1 MAEQRGKFVER
12 VSIEYALNG
21 ESLTNATRKSMEDWK
36 KLHKHAKAFS
46 IAESKKTLKALEAQ
60 AKTSSFRIE
69 KDRRAE
75 IKKTNDKRLRD
86 ELALQ
91 RKIAAAQSK
100 YEAKKK
106 KGSIA
111 GGFSNFG
118 GKIGTIGAYGAA
130 ITIINA
136 LRQAVTFMVTKAI
149 ELESAFTDLAVKSGY
164 TNKEMTK
171 VADTVI
177 QVASATKFSTIEITG
192 AATALGK
199 LGFEA
204 EEVVEILPVVG
215 NVAAATGETLQ
226 ATAEVFGKVIN
237 AYGFSADAA
246 QNVGDRLVDVFNNS
260 ALSLEKFNT
269 AFSYVG
275 SAAASTGTSFNELTA
290 AMAVLSDRGITA
302 SKIGTGLRNVFTKL
316 GTEGEGLRDILER
329 ISDAHLSFY
338 EVAELVGRRAA
349 NQLFIMANSLDE
361 FDANV
366 ARSMED
372 FGEAAKAAAI
382 QMDTFQSKLDILVNT
397 IVNLVVPE
405 FDADETF
412 RDSLIDRIGLL
423 DRLSIALDTT
433 GKNKRNKIEGIIAQ
447 LPDFREEY
455 KAAIE
460 VLTAEGESL
469 NDNQILKK
477 MIDIENAKTG
487 VNGIFDVLNQI
498 SGQQGKVMSDYAKG
512 LDNILLI
519 LDGDGDSTVTDAVL
533 GFDKRKAKAKADQT
547 KSDLQI
553 LIGAT
558 IESIDKNLGTD
569 KRNSFIEGYL
579 GDGSLTEA
587 KDILEEL
594 FDPEKKGNVKN
605 KGYLR
610 LLEGYGTDTEKFYA
624 EEKKKYL
631 VYDRENIIDAL
642 SKKYTDKVK
651 QIRKITGGFDDAQ
664 NTNNALDIANI
675 RELKEQRQKAL
686 DELCEQ
692 DPVYTWNK
700 FQYACDKTKGRKPKG
715 EIGTFKKS
723 TTQEAEYLREKDL
736 LNKQYRNE
744 DDPEQKLVINE
755 KLISLEK
762 LYRSQLMFEYQKYY
776 KDMADARD
784 AFVKKY
790 PDQAGEFDGA
800 VQRAKDNQV
809 KDETARVLNE
819 NTYNNR
825 GLDARAEVYKRDKD
839 NKQQYLLDIAKID
852 LKIKNLDRDD
862 FEGKKALNKE
872 RNKITSDYYLQEE
885 QNLSLHYEKL
895 QTELKKIE
903 EANKLALADPDK
915 LGSTLDTTKLKAEIS
930 KLKSELLKLRTENI
944 KNQKA
949 DGENGG
955 GDPPT
960 EPYDL
965 FPDIMKAYD
974 DVYAVY
980 AQIGDMKLEMIREQN
995 ARELA
1000 LISERYENEKGIVDA
1015 SLQAGIVSQE
1025 QAQEANERLRRKKI
1039 DAENKAN
1046 KTLFE
1051 AQKKRDKEDAIFTG
1065 ISSTAQA
1072 IALAFTKGTPIEA
1085 TIMAAISAAAISAST
1100 AMNIGAIGKRKFVP
1114 QKYADGGIIEG
1125 KSHSQGGVP
1134 FTVSGYGGFEAEGG
1148 EYIVNKEATRNNL
1161 AELERING
1169 KTRTGKRKYA
1179 TGGIVSADDINSNGF
1194 NEALLEALNRPVRAY
1209 ITDQDLSKSESERN
1223 ALSLKTS
1230 Y

>member
-46 IAESKKTLKALEAQ
+46 IEESKKTLKALEAQ
-60 AKTSSFRIE
+60 AKTTTFRIE

-75 IKKTNDKRLRD
+75 VRKTNKAILKD
-86 ELALQ
+86 EIALQ
-91 RKIAAAQSK
+91 RKIAAA
-100 YEAKKK
+100 KKK
-106 KGSIA
+106 NQAADDKNSVS
-111 GGFSNFG
+111 GGFKNFK
-118 GKIGTIGAYGAA
+118 GKIGTIASYGAA
-130 ITIINA
+130 IAIINA
-136 LRQAVTFMVTKAI
+136 LRQAVTYMISKAI
-149 ELESAFTDLAVKSGY
+149 EMESAFTDLAVKSGY
-164 TNKEMTK
+164 TDSQLSK
-171 VADTVI
+171 VADTVLN
-177 QVASATKFSTIEITG
+177 VAASTRFSTIEIVE

-204 EEVVEILPVVG
+204 EEVVEILPAVG
-215 NVAAATGETLQ
+215 NVAAATGESLQ
-226 ATAEVFGKVIN
+226 ATAEVFGKVLN
-237 AYGFSADAA
+237 AYELTADSATNIA
-246 QNVGDRLVDVFNNS
+246 DRLVDVFNNS

-316 GTEGEGLRDILER
+316 GTEGDSLRDILER

-361 FDANV
+361 FDENV
-366 ARSMED
+366 ARSTED
-372 FGEAAKAAAI
+372 FGESMKAAAI
-382 QMDTFQSKLDILVNT
+382 QMDTFKSKWDILINT
-397 IVNLVVPE
+397 ITNTVIPE
-405 FDADETF
+405 FDEDETW
-412 RDSLIDRIGLL
+412 RDGIKDSIDWLDKLNIAIDRTDLNKETKL
-423 DRLSIALDTT
+423 DNLVAQYPEFAKDFKEAKKLYGENLDDREILS
-433 GKNKRNKIEGIIAQ
+433 
-447 LPDFREEY
+447 
-455 KAAIE
+455 
-460 VLTAEGESL
+460 
-469 NDNQILKK
+469 K
-477 MIDIENAKTG
+477 MI
-487 VNGIFDVLNQI
+487 
-498 SGQQGKVMSDYAKG
+498 
-512 LDNILLI
+512 
-519 LDGDGDSTVTDAVL
+519 
-533 GFDKRKAKAKADQT
+533 
-547 KSDLQI
+547 
-553 LIGAT
+553 
-558 IESIDKNLGTD
+558 
-569 KRNSFIEGYL
+569 
-579 GDGSLTEA
+579 TEQ
-587 KDILEEL
+587 LS
-594 FDPEKKGNVKN
+594 KN
-605 KGYLR
+605 KGEVGSKETATIGSLVEIQG
-610 LLEGYGTDTEKFYA
+610 LLNTFSEDFSLSDAIGSYDQEEVKAKLNQA
-624 EEKKKYL
+624 EIDFTNFVKKT
-631 VYDRENIIDAL
+631 VSGIDANL
-642 SKKYTDKVK
+642 GNEKRTDFLNGFLF
-651 QIRKITGGFDDAQ
+651 GGDF
-664 NTNNALDIANI
+664 
-675 RELKEQRQKAL
+675 
-686 DELCEQ
+686 
-692 DPVYTWNK
+692 
-700 FQYACDKTKGRKPKG
+700 DKTKKVLDEQLKLRQISVEEHAELLKGVSGKDLVFVEKLQKQYQVYAKENLLDALVKQYENSVEAVNLLTNGTGKAQDDSDALDKENIRKKIEKRVKDLEALCDLNPKYVSETYGIDCDPKKVKAKKG
-715 EIGTFKKS
+715 EIGAFEKN

-744 DDPEQKLVINE
+744 DDPEQKLVIND
-755 KLISLEK
+755 KLIALEK

-776 KDMADARD
+776 KDMGDARD

-790 PDQAGEFDGA
+790 PDQAGQYDDA
-800 VQRAKDNQV
+800 VDRAKKNQV
-809 KDETARVLNE
+809 KDETSRVLNE

-852 LKIKNLDRDD
+852 LKIKNLGRDD

-872 RNKITSDYYLQEE
+872 RNKVTTDYYLQEE

-895 QTELKKIE
+895 QVELKKIE

-930 KLKSELLKLRTENI
+930 KLKSELLKLRTENV

-960 EPYDL
+960 EPYDA
-965 FPDIMKAYD
+965 FPDIMQAYD
-974 DVYAVY
+974 DVYNVY
-980 AQIGDMKLEMIREQN
+980 AQIGDMKLEMIKEQN
-995 ARELA
+995 ERELA

-1051 AQKKRDKEDAIFTG
+1051 AQKKRDKEEAIFTG
-1065 ISSTAQA
+1065 ISATAQA
-1072 IALAFTKGTPIEA
+1072 IAAAFARDTPVVA
-1085 TIMAAISAAAISAST
+1085 TVMAAISAAAISAST

-1114 QKYADGGIIEG
+1114 QKYADGGLIEG
-1125 KSHSQGGVP
+1125 RSHSQGGVP

-1179 TGGIVSADDINSNGF
+1179 TGGIVSADDVNSNGF

-1209 ITDQDLSKSESERN
+1209 VTDQDLSKSESERN

>member
-46 IAESKKTLKALEAQ
+46 IEESKKTLKALEAQ
-60 AKTSSFRIE
+60 AKTTTFRIE

-75 IKKTNDKRLRD
+75 IKKTNDRRLRD

-91 RKIAAAQSK
+91 RKIANAQKKNQAA
-100 YEAKKK
+100 EKKK
-106 KGSIA
+106 SIS

-118 GKIGTIGAYGAA
+118 GKIGTIASYGAA
-130 ITIINA
+130 IAIINA
-136 LRQAVTFMVTKAI
+136 LRQAVTFMISKAI

-164 TNKEMTK
+164 SNREMTK
-171 VADTVI
+171 VADTVL
-177 QVASATKFSTIEITG
+177 QVASATKFSTVEITG

-215 NVAAATGETLQ
+215 NVAAATGESLQ

-237 AYGFSADAA
+237 AYGFAADAA

-275 SAAASTGTSFNELTA
+275 SAAASTGTTFNELTA

-366 ARSMED
+366 ARSMND

-382 QMDTFQSKLDILVNT
+382 QMDTFEAKWDILINT
-397 IVNLVVPE
+397 ITNLVVPE
-405 FDADETF
+405 FDAEETF
-412 RDSLIDRIGLL
+412 RDSLKDRISLL
-423 DRLSIALDTT
+423 DEFNILLDST
-433 GKNKRNKIEGIIAQ
+433 GKNKNNKIAGILAQ
-447 LPDFREEY
+447 HPLFQDEFSVAKASLDASLSDKEILEELI
-455 KAAIE
+455 KIE
-460 VLTAEGESL
+460 DE
-469 NDNQILKK
+469 K
-477 MIDIENAKTG
+477 
-487 VNGIFDVLNQI
+487 
-498 SGQQGKVMSDYAKG
+498 SGYSKLFSTRWGAQETDYAKG
-512 LDNILLI
+512 LREVQMLLDDDENLISSNILEY
-519 LDGDGDSTVTDAVL
+519 
-533 GFDKRKAKAKADQT
+533 DKKEAKSKADQIE
-547 KSDLQI
+547 SDFSV
-553 LIGAT
+553 LIGST
-558 IESIDKNLGTD
+558 IERIDKKLGTD
-569 KRNSFIEGYL
+569 KRNAFIEGYL
-579 GDGSLTEA
+579 NEGNLSEA

-594 FDPEKKGNVKN
+594 FDPEKKGNVES

-610 LLEGYGTDTEKFYA
+610 LLEGYGKDTEEFYA
-624 EEKKKYL
+624 KEKKKYL

-642 SKKYTDKVK
+642 SKKYTDKVSE
-651 QIRKITGGFDDAQ
+651 IRKITGGFDDAQ

-675 RELKEQRQKAL
+675 KELKEQRQKAL

-700 FQYACDKTKGRKPKG
+700 FKYACDKTKSKKPKG
-715 EIGTFKKS
+715 EIGAFEKN

-744 DDPEQKLVINE
+744 DDPEQKLVIND
-755 KLISLEK
+755 KLIALEK

-776 KDMADARD
+776 KDMGDARD

-790 PDQAGEFDGA
+790 PEQEGQYDDA
-800 VQRAKDNQV
+800 VDRAKKNQV

-930 KLKSELLKLRTENI
+930 KLKSELLKLRTENV

-980 AQIGDMKLEMIREQN
+980 AQIGDMKLEMIKEQN

-1051 AQKKRDKEDAIFTG
+1051 AQKKRDTEEAIFTG

-1114 QKYADGGIIEG
+1114 QKYADGGLIEG
-1125 KSHSQGGVP
+1125 RSHSQGGVP

-1179 TGGIVSADDINSNGF
+1179 TGGVVSADDINSNGF